1 MSRADGVGKKKADRD
16 YMRMIPGR
24 VAKVDE
30 GDNGDEQVNREF
42 EHFEIWTTHGSCSKT
57 GASKEY

>member
-1 MSRADGVGKKKADRD
+1 VGKKKADRD